1 MKQNIYQHRLAVVR
15 TMLEEWQVDGLLV
28 TSPANRRW
36 LSGFTGSAGK
46 LLITAD
52 KALLAT
58 DFRYWTQAAAEA
70 HQFTLYKQVSSQEDA
85 DAFIRSAG
93 AVTIGL
99 EALHTTLNEMNKNR
113 RIEGINWKQIGGDL
127 EELRQVKSEE
137 ELKAIRAAARITDL
151 TMSQF
156 PKLAR
161 PGLTERQLAWELE
174 KFMREAGAESL
185 SFPVIVSSGPNAAK
199 PHHRWSERAV
209 QIGDPIIVDMGAV
222 IDGYGSDLTRTF
234 HLGGEPNQKFWDVY
248 SVVDEAQRRALT
260 QMEPGM
266 LCREV
271 DALAR
276 DVIAAAGYK
285 EQFGHGLGHGVGLAG
300 HEKPQLSSL
309 APDSAILLE
318 GVVVTVEPGIYIE
331 GWGGVRI
338 EDLVLTTAEGVE
350 FLSQCPKTPVIEL

>member
-1 MKQNIYQHRLAVVR
+1 MKQNIYQHRLATVR
-15 TMLEEWQVDGLLV
+15 TMLEAWQVDGLLV

-70 HQFTLYKQVSSQEDA
+70 NQFTLYKQVSSQEGVE
-85 DAFIRSAG
+85 AFLRSAG
-93 AVTIGL
+93 ITTIGV
-99 EALHTTLNEMNKNR
+99 EALHVTLHEMVKYR
-113 RIEGINWKQIGGDL
+113 EIEGITWKKIGGDL

-137 ELKAIRAAARITDL
+137 ELKAIRAAAHITDR

-185 SFPVIVSSGPNAAK
+185 SFPVIVASGPNAAM
-199 PHHRWSERAV
+199 PHHRWSERAIQV
-209 QIGDPIIVDMGAV
+209 GDPIIVDMGAV
-222 IDGYGSDLTRTF
+222 VDGYSSDLTRTF
-234 HLGGEPNQKFWDVY
+234 HLGGEPSKKFWEVY
-248 SVVDEAQRRALT
+248 GTVDEAQRRALSE
-260 QMEPGM
+260 MEPGM

-276 DVIAAAGYK
+276 GVIAAANYK
-285 EQFGHGLGHGVGLAG
+285 EQFGHGLGHGVGLGG
-300 HEKPQLSSL
+300 HEKPQLSPL
-309 APDSAILLE
+309 APETAVLLE

-338 EDLVLTTAEGVE
+338 EDLVLTTADGVE
-350 FLSQCPKTPVIEL
+350 FLSHCPKTPVIEL

>member
-1 MKQNIYQHRLAVVR
+1 MKQNIYQYRLSVVR

-46 LLITAD
+46 LIITAD

-70 HQFTLYKQVSSQEDA
+70 TQFTLYKQVSSQEGGE
-85 DAFIRSAG
+85 AFIRSAG
-93 AVTIGL
+93 ITTLGL
-99 EALHTTLNEMNKNR
+99 EAGHVTLAEMEKYR
-113 RIEGINWKQIGGDL
+113 QIEWFTWKPIGDEL
-127 EELRQVKSEE
+127 EQLRQISSEE
-137 ELKAIRAAARITDL
+137 ELQAIRAAAHITDL

-185 SFPVIVSSGPNAAK
+185 AFPVIVASGPNAAK
-199 PHHRWSERAV
+199 PHHRWSERAL
-209 QIGDPIIVDMGAV
+209 QIGDAIIVDMGAV
-222 IDGYGSDLTRTF
+222 VDGYGADLTRTF
-234 HLGGEPNQKFWDVY
+234 HLGGEPDQKFWNVY
-248 SVVDEAQRRALT
+248 NVVDEAHRRALME
-260 QMEPGM
+260 MEPGM

-285 EQFGHGLGHGVGLAG
+285 EQFGHGLGHGVGLVG
-300 HEKPQLSSL
+300 HEKPQLSPL
-309 APDSAILLE
+309 APENALLLE
-318 GVVVTVEPGIYIE
+318 GVAVTIEPGIYIE

-338 EDLVLTTAEGVE
+338 EDLVLTTANGVE
-350 FLSQCPKTPVIEL
+350 FLSQCPKTPVIGL